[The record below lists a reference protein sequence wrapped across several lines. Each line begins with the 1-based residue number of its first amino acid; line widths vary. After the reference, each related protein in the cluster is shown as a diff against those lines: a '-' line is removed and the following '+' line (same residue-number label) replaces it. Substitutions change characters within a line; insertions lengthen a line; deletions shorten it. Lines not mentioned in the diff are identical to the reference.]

1 MAVRLEE
8 VAVLTGHS
16 ECVWHASWHPNG
28 ALLATCGSDKTIRI
42 WSPSRNPKKQPAW
55 DCVATLEDAQGR
67 TIRACEWSRNGQY
80 IASVSFDATTVI
92 WEKQGDVYEVIAA
105 LEGHESEVKSVAW
118 SPSGSYLATCS
129 RDKSVWIWE
138 ADAETD
144 FECVSVLHGHSQDV
158 KFVLWH
164 PEEDL
169 LFSTSYDDTVCVW
182 AERDDD
188 WACIETLTGHSS
200 TVWAATTDASGLR
213 LATCSDDTSVLLWQR
228 HPATLTAEGRPTE
241 WSKVDALVGYHPRA
255 VFSIHWNPTTNVLA
269 TGCGDDGIR
278 LFQVNGT
285 SGKFELAF
293 QQVRAHAGDVN
304 CVRWCPTD
312 PTLLV
317 SAGDDAN
324 VRLWRVVPL

>member
-1 MAVRLEE
+1 QHHADTSRL
-8 VAVLTGHS
+8 
-16 ECVWHASWHPNG
+16 
-28 ALLATCGSDKTIRI
+28 
-42 WSPSRNPKKQPAW
+42 SR
-55 DCVATLEDAQGR
+55 
-67 TIRACEWSRNGQY
+67 SRNGQY

-118 SPSGSYLATCS
+118 SPSGSYMATCS

-169 LFSTSYDDTVCVW
+169 LFSTSYDDTVCVLSM
-182 AERDDD
+182 RK
-188 WACIETLTGHSS
+188 
-200 TVWAATTDASGLR
+200 
-213 LATCSDDTSVLLWQR
+213 LATHLRSPSMVSDCKSVC
-228 HPATLTAEGRPTE
+228 RPTE

-293 QQVRAHAGDVN
+293 QQVRAHAGISPATRMRDAWRGRVTFWFAVVGDVN